1 MVTAGIFKNNRTQ
14 SVRLPK
20 DVAFDEQVK
29 QVDIVIV
36 GNSRVITPT
45 GLQWAEW
52 FAHGA
57 STTDDFLRDRDQ
69 PPAQERD

>member
-1 MVTAGIFKNNRTQ
+1 MVTAGVFKNNRTQ

-29 QVDIVIV
+29 QVDIVVV
-36 GNSRVITPT
+36 GSGRLITPI

-52 FAHGA
+52 FAHG
-57 STTDDFLRDRDQ
+57 THPTDDFMSRRDQ
-69 PPAQERD
+69 PPTQERD

>member
-1 MVTAGIFKNNRTQ
+1 MVTGGVFKNNRTQ

-20 DVAFDEQVK
+20 AVAFDERVT
-29 QVDIVIV
+29 QVDIVVV
-36 GNSRVITPT
+36 GNSRVLTPS

-52 FAHGA
+52 FANG
-57 STTDDFLRDRDQ
+57 SYPTDDFLRDREQ